1 MILDIYRGVFE
12 RIYIWS
18 PSISVDSNWLPV
30 KKYIQDNSKVDLEKE
45 KCFFDKYIPEELE
58 KVIKQQHKVIEYQKK
73 NEHNKLFSIL
83 IIVDDFADSKAFSRN
98 SPLLNQLYV
107 RGRHN
112 GCCIITATQKIQRL
126 KSYHSR

>member
-1 MILDIYRGVFE
+1 MIVIGCRL
-12 RIYIWS
+12 
-18 PSISVDSNWLPV
+18 
-30 KKYIQDNSKVDLEKE
+30 KKYIQDNLKVDSEKE
-45 KCFFDKYIPEELE
+45 KCFFDDYIPEELE

-112 GCCIITATQKIQRL
+112 AINIITATQN
-126 KSYHSR
+126 SMP